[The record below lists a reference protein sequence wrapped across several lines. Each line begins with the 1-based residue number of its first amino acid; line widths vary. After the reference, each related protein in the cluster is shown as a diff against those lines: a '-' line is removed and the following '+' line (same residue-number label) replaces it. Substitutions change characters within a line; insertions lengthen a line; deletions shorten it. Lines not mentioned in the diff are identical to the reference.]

1 MKAVRLFSPGDLRLA
16 EIDPPEPG
24 PAEVLVRVE
33 AAGICGTDRHL
44 FKGEFPCTPP
54 VTLCHEFSGIVAAA
68 GAGAGIAPGTR
79 VTVDPNIACGTCGFC
94 RAGRPNLCQGNIA
107 IGLSR
112 DGGFAPFAAVPAHR
126 AIPLPADLDP
136 LAGALAEPLA
146 CTLHGI
152 DIGAPKPGERVIVI
166 GGGVIGLL
174 AMELCIAAGAD
185 VLLLTRNLRKRAL
198 AEDLGAQATAPTP
211 EGALTHWPEGADL
224 VVECAGV
231 AETVAMSPRLTR
243 TGGRIVLLGVLPKGL
258 AVPFEPFDLLV
269 REISLLPAFINPFTQ
284 TRAAAMIASGRVRV
298 APLITRVV
306 GLEEVAALVAR
317 DPDPADVKV
326 VAVPA

>member
-16 EIDPPEPG
+16 EIDLPEPG

-94 RAGRPNLCQGNIA
+94 RAGRPNLCQHNIA

-112 DGGFAPFAAVPAHR
+112 DGGFAPYAAVPAHR

-152 DIGAPKPGERVIVI
+152 DIGAPKPGERVMVI

-174 AMELCIAAGAD
+174 AMELCIAAGAE
-185 VLLLTRNLRKRAL
+185 VLLLTRNARKRAL
-198 AEDLGAQATAPTP
+198 AEDLGARATAPTP

-258 AVPFEPFDLLV
+258 SVPIEPFDLLF

-306 GLEEVAALVAR
+306 GLDEVAALVAR

>member
-1 MKAVRLFSPGDLRLA
+1 MKAVRLFAPGDLRLTEVA
-16 EIDPPEPG
+16 PPEPG
-24 PAEVLVRVE
+24 PAEVLIRVE

-44 FKGEFPCTPP
+44 FRGEFPCTPP
-54 VTLCHEFSGIVAAA
+54 VTLCHEFAGIVETA
-68 GAGAGIAPGTR
+68 GPEAGIAPGTR

-94 RAGRPNLCQGNIA
+94 RAGRPNLCPANIA

-112 DGGFAPFAAVPAHR
+112 DGGFAPLAAVPAHR
-126 AIPLPADLDP
+126 AIALPADLDP
-136 LAGALAEPLA
+136 IAGALAEPLA

-152 DIGAPKPGERVIVI
+152 DIGAPRPGERVIVI

-174 AMELCIAAGAD
+174 ALELCIAAGAE
-185 VLLLTRNLRKRAL
+185 VLLLTRNPRKRAL
-198 AEDLGAQATAPTP
+198 AEDLGARATAPAP
-211 EGALTHWPEGADL
+211 GDALAHWPEGADL
-224 VVECAGV
+224 VIECAGV
-231 AETVAMSPRLTR
+231 AETVAMSPRLAR

-258 AVPFEPFDLLV
+258 AVPLEPFDLLF

-284 TRAAAMIASGRVRV
+284 TRAAALIASGQVRV
-298 APLITRVV
+298 GPLVTRVV
-306 GLEEVAALVAR
+306 GLEEVPALVAR